1 MLRFVAFVAFLLPLS
16 AALPLKAAEIATKE
30 KTPGMIEWFQDKFER
45 RSPDIVTTRKELRF
59 NDRNLDS
66 CICDLHGVSL
76 ARGTSPALVSKEF
89 ASPEDG
95 IQLNRE
101 MIEVVNGKRSGW
113 DDCKRLNLLDKAIDA
128 MKSNWEARG
137 DYLVDVG
144 VFRS

>member
-16 AALPLKAAEIATKE
+16 AASHLKAAEIATKE
-30 KTPGMIEWFQDKFER
+30 KAGGMIEWFQDKFER
-45 RSPDIVTTRKELRF
+45 CLDIVPTSKEVRF

-66 CICDLHGVSL
+66 CICELHGVSL
-76 ARGTSPALVSKEF
+76 ARGTLSALVSKEF
-89 ASPEDG
+89 ANPEDG

-137 DYLVDVG
+137 DYLVGVG

>member
-1 MLRFVAFVAFLLPLS
+1 
-16 AALPLKAAEIATKE
+16 
-30 KTPGMIEWFQDKFER
+30 
-45 RSPDIVTTRKELRF
+45 
-59 NDRNLDS
+59 
-66 CICDLHGVSL
+66 L

-113 DDCKRLNLLDKAIDA
+113 DDCKRLYLLDKAIDA
-128 MKSNWEARG
+128 MKCNWEARVG
-137 DYLVDVG
+137 YLVGVG

>member
-66 CICDLHGVSL
+66 CICELHGVSL
-76 ARGTSPALVSKEF
+76 ARGTLSALVSKEF
-89 ASPEDG
+89 ANPEDG

-128 MKSNWEARG
+128 RKCNWEARG
-137 DYLVDVG
+137 DCAVG
-144 VFRS
+144 VGVCWS